1 MLMRRDAGGRAD
13 PIGLRGAL
21 ADRLLVALIAAMA
34 LFATCA
40 LAGHEA
46 VSQLAKRWQQGAN
59 AAVTVQIPNPTSAR
73 MEAALGALRAL
84 PAVREAQAVDPGR
97 MAELLRPWLGDVAG
111 LPLPGVIE
119 LRLADLA
126 ADPVLIGDRVAEA
139 VPGAVTEAHG
149 VFVARLAAVARA
161 VSAAALAALLLV
173 AVVGASV
180 VVLAVRAG
188 IAARRDS
195 VMVLHMLGAA
205 DRDIA
210 ERFARRTAWLALL
223 GAILGVALAGGLVWA
238 LLQLAGPMLPDITP
252 QDLPWLGLAALP
264 VSAALIAWATTKASI
279 LLWLRRLP

>member
-1 MLMRRDAGGRAD
+1 MRRDAGGRAD

-59 AAVTVQIPNPTSAR
+59 AAVTVQIPNPTPAR

-264 VSAALIAWATTKASI
+264 VSAALIAWATTRASI

>member
-1 MLMRRDAGGRAD
+1 MRRDAGGRGD

-59 AAVTVQIPNPTSAR
+59 AAVTVQIPNPTPAR

-149 VFVARLAAVARA
+149 VFVARLAAVGRA
-161 VSAAALAALLLV
+161 LSAAALMVVLLV

-210 ERFARRTAWLALL
+210 GRFARRTAWLALL
-223 GAILGVALAGGLVWA
+223 GAILGVGLAVGVVWA
-238 LLQLAGPMLPDITP
+238 LLQLAGPMLPEITT
-252 QDLPWLGLAALP
+252 QDLPLLGLAAIPL
-264 VSAALIAWATTKASI
+264 SAALIAWAATIASI

>member
-1 MLMRRDAGGRAD
+1 MRREAGGRGD

-40 LAGHEA
+40 VAGHEA

-59 AAVTVQIPNPTSAR
+59 AAVTVQIPNPTPAR
-73 MEAALGALRAL
+73 MEAALEVLRAL
-84 PAVREAQAVDPGR
+84 PAVGEAQAVDTAR

-126 ADPVLIGDRVAEA
+126 ADPVLIADRVAEA

-161 VSAAALAALLLV
+161 LSAAALAALVLV

-210 ERFARRTAWLALL
+210 GRFARRSAWLALL
-223 GAILGVALAGGLVWA
+223 GAILGVALAAALLWG
-238 LLQLAGPMLPDITP
+238 LLQLAGPMLPEFTL
-252 QDLPWLGLAALP
+252 QDLPLPGLAAIP
-264 VSAALIAWATTKASI
+264 FTAAVIAWGAAMASI
-279 LLWLRRLP
+279 LMWLRRLP

>member
-1 MLMRRDAGGRAD
+1 MRRDAGGRGD

-46 VSQLAKRWQQGAN
+46 VSQMAKRWQQGAN
-59 AAVTVQIPNPTSAR
+59 AAVTVQIPNPTPAR

-84 PAVREAQAVDPGR
+84 PVVREAQAVDPGR

-161 VSAAALAALLLV
+161 LSAAALMVVLLV

-210 ERFARRTAWLALL
+210 GRFARRTAWLALL
-223 GAILGVALAGGLVWA
+223 GAILGVGLAAGVVWA
-238 LLQLAGPMLPDITP
+238 LLQLAGPMLPEIAT
-252 QDLPWLGLAALP
+252 QDLPLLGLAAIPL
-264 VSAALIAWATTKASI
+264 SAALIAWAATIASI

>member
-1 MLMRRDAGGRAD
+1 MRRDAGGRGD

-46 VSQLAKRWQQGAN
+46 VSQMAKRWQQGAN
-59 AAVTVQIPNPTSAR
+59 AAVTVQIPNPTPAR

-161 VSAAALAALLLV
+161 LSAAALVVVLLV

-210 ERFARRTAWLALL
+210 GRFARRTAWLALL
-223 GAILGVALAGGLVWA
+223 GAILGVGLAAGVVWA
-238 LLQLAGPMLPDITP
+238 LLQLAGPMLPEITM
-252 QDLPWLGLAALP
+252 QDLPLLGLAAIPL
-264 VSAALIAWATTKASI
+264 SAALIAWAATIASI

>member
-1 MLMRRDAGGRAD
+1 MRRDAGGRAD

-119 LRLADLA
+119 LRLADLT

-264 VSAALIAWATTKASI
+264 VSAALIAWATTRASI

>member
-1 MLMRRDAGGRAD
+1 MRREAGGRGD

-34 LFATCA
+34 LFAACA
-40 LAGHEA
+40 VAGQAA
-46 VSQLAKRWQQGAN
+46 VSQLAQRWQQGAN
-59 AAVTVQIPNPTSAR
+59 AAITVQIPNPSPAR
-73 MEAALGALRAL
+73 MEAALEALRAL
-84 PAVREAQAVDPGR
+84 PAVREAREVDPAR

-126 ADPVLIGDRVAEA
+126 ADPVLIGDKVAEA

-149 VFVARLAAVARA
+149 VFVARLAALGV
-161 VSAAALAALLLV
+161 VLLV
-173 AVVGASV
+173 AAVAASV
-180 VVLAVRAG
+180 VVIAVRAG

-195 VMVLHMLGAA
+195 VMVLHMLGAP

-210 ERFARRTAWLALL
+210 RRFARRTSWLALL
-223 GAILGVALAGGLVWA
+223 GAVLGVALAIALLWA
-238 LLQLAGPMLPDITP
+238 LMQLAASIPPEISW
-252 QDLPWLGLAALP
+252 QDLPWAGLSAIP
-264 VSAALIAWATTKASI
+264 VSAALIAWGATILSI

>member
-1 MLMRRDAGGRAD
+1 MRRDAGGRAD

-84 PAVREAQAVDPGR
+84 PAVREAQAVDPAR

>member
-1 MLMRRDAGGRAD
+1 MRRDAGGRAD

-264 VSAALIAWATTKASI
+264 VSAALIAWATTRASI

>member
-1 MLMRRDAGGRAD
+1 MRRDAGGRAD

-59 AAVTVQIPNPTSAR
+59 AAVTVQIPDPTSAR

>member
-1 MLMRRDAGGRAD
+1 MRREAGGRGD

-40 LAGHEA
+40 VAGHEA

-59 AAVTVQIPNPTSAR
+59 AAVTVQIPNPTPAR
-73 MEAALGALRAL
+73 MDAALEALRAL
-84 PAVREAQAVDPGR
+84 PAVGEAQAVDTAR

-161 VSAAALAALLLV
+161 LSAAALAALLLV

-210 ERFARRTAWLALL
+210 GRFARRIAWLALL
-223 GAILGVALAGGLVWA
+223 GAILGVALAAGLVWA
-238 LLQLAGPMLPDITP
+238 LLQLAGPILPDIGS
-252 QDLPWLGLAALP
+252 QDLPWLALAAIPL
-264 VSAALIAWATTKASI
+264 SAALIAWAATMASI

>member
-1 MLMRRDAGGRAD
+1 MRRDAGGRAD

-34 LFATCA
+34 LFATFA

-46 VSQLAKRWQQGAN
+46 AGQLAKRWQQGAN
-59 AAVTVQIPNPTSAR
+59 AAVTVQIPNPTPAR
-73 MEAALGALRAL
+73 MEAALDALRAL
-84 PAVREAQAVDPGR
+84 PSVREAQPVDTAR

-161 VSAAALAALLLV
+161 VSAASLAVLLLV

-210 ERFARRTAWLALL
+210 GRFARRTAWLALL
-223 GAILGVALAGGLVWA
+223 GAILGMALAAGLVWA
-238 LLQLAGPMLPDITP
+238 LLQLAGPMLPEITP
-252 QDLPWLGLAALP
+252 QDLPWLGLAAIP
-264 VSAALIAWATTKASI
+264 SGAALVAWGAAMASI

>member
-1 MLMRRDAGGRAD
+1 MRRDAGGRGD

-46 VSQLAKRWQQGAN
+46 VSQMAKRWQQGAN
-59 AAVTVQIPNPTSAR
+59 AAVTVQIPNPTPAR

-161 VSAAALAALLLV
+161 LSAAALVVVLLV

-210 ERFARRTAWLALL
+210 GRFARRTAWLALL
-223 GAILGVALAGGLVWA
+223 GAILGVGLAAGVVWA
-238 LLQLAGPMLPDITP
+238 LLQLAGPMLPEIAT
-252 QDLPWLGLAALP
+252 QDLPLLGLAAIPL
-264 VSAALIAWATTKASI
+264 SAALIAWAATIASI

>member
-1 MLMRRDAGGRAD
+1 MRRDAGGRAD

-59 AAVTVQIPNPTSAR
+59 AAVTVQIPNPTPAR

-119 LRLADLA
+119 LRLADLT

-173 AVVGASV
+173 AVVGGSV

>member
-1 MLMRRDAGGRAD
+1 MRRDAGGRGD

-46 VSQLAKRWQQGAN
+46 VSQMAKRWQQGAN
-59 AAVTVQIPNPTSAR
+59 AAVTVQIPNPTPAR

-161 VSAAALAALLLV
+161 LSAAALMVVLLV

-210 ERFARRTAWLALL
+210 GRFARRTAWLALL
-223 GAILGVALAGGLVWA
+223 GAVLGVGLAAGVVWA
-238 LLQLAGPMLPDITP
+238 LLQLAGPMLPKITA
-252 QDLPWLGLAALP
+252 QDLPLLGLAAIPL
-264 VSAALIAWATTKASI
+264 SAALIAWAATIASI

>member
-1 MLMRRDAGGRAD
+1 MRRDAGGRAD

-195 VMVLHMLGAA
+195 VMVLHMLGAT

-264 VSAALIAWATTKASI
+264 VSAALIAWATTRASI

>member
-1 MLMRRDAGGRAD
+1 MRRDAGGRGD

-59 AAVTVQIPNPTSAR
+59 AAVTVQIPNPTPAR

-84 PAVREAQAVDPGR
+84 PAVREAQAVDPAR

-161 VSAAALAALLLV
+161 LSAAALATVLLV

-195 VMVLHMLGAA
+195 VMVLHMLGAP

-210 ERFARRTAWLALL
+210 GRFARRTAWLALL
-223 GAILGVALAGGLVWA
+223 GGILGVALAAGVVWT
-238 LLQLAGPMLPDITP
+238 LLQLAGPMMPDITP
-252 QDLPWLGLAALP
+252 QDLPLLGLAAIPL
-264 VSAALIAWATTKASI
+264 SAALIAWAATMASI

>member
-1 MLMRRDAGGRAD
+1 MRREAGGRGD

-40 LAGHEA
+40 VAGHEA

-59 AAVTVQIPNPTSAR
+59 AAVTVQIPNPTPAR
-73 MEAALGALRAL
+73 MEAALEVLRAL
-84 PAVREAQAVDPGR
+84 PAVGEAQAVDTAR

-161 VSAAALAALLLV
+161 LSAAALAALLLV

-195 VMVLHMLGAA
+195 VMVLHMLGAP

-210 ERFARRTAWLALL
+210 GRFARRTAWLALL
-223 GAILGVALAGGLVWA
+223 GAILGVALAAGLVWA
-238 LLQLAGPMLPDITP
+238 LLQLAGPILPDIGS
-252 QDLPWLGLAALP
+252 QDLPWLALAAIPL
-264 VSAALIAWATTKASI
+264 SAALIAWAATMASI

>member
-1 MLMRRDAGGRAD
+1 MRRDAGGRAD

>member
-1 MLMRRDAGGRAD
+1 MRRDAGGRGD

-59 AAVTVQIPNPTSAR
+59 AAVTVQIPNPTPAR

-84 PAVREAQAVDPGR
+84 PVVHEAQAVDPGR

-149 VFVARLAAVARA
+149 VFVARLAALARA
-161 VSAAALAALLLV
+161 LSAAALAAMLLV
-173 AVVGASV
+173 AVVGACV

-188 IAARRDS
+188 IAVRRDS
-195 VMVLHMLGAA
+195 VMVLHMLGAP

-210 ERFARRTAWLALL
+210 GRFARRTAWLALSGGL
-223 GAILGVALAGGLVWA
+223 LGVALAVGVVWVLV
-238 LLQLAGPMLPDITP
+238 QLAGPMLPDITTEN
-252 QDLPWLGLAALP
+252 LPLLGLAAIP
-264 VSAALIAWATTKASI
+264 VSAALIAWVATVASI

>member
-1 MLMRRDAGGRAD
+1 MRRDAGGRGD

-46 VSQLAKRWQQGAN
+46 VSQMAKRWQQGAN
-59 AAVTVQIPNPTSAR
+59 AAVTVQIPNPTPAR

-161 VSAAALAALLLV
+161 LSAAALMVVLLV

-210 ERFARRTAWLALL
+210 GRFARRTAWLALL
-223 GAILGVALAGGLVWA
+223 GAILGVGLAAGVVWA
-238 LLQLAGPMLPDITP
+238 LLQLAGPMLPEITT
-252 QDLPWLGLAALP
+252 QDLPLLGLAAIPL
-264 VSAALIAWATTKASI
+264 SAALIAWAATIASI

>member
-1 MLMRRDAGGRAD
+1 MRRDAGGRAD
-13 PIGLRGAL
+13 PIGLRGGL

-34 LFATCA
+34 LFASCA

-59 AAVTVQIPNPTSAR
+59 AAVTVQIPNPTPAR

-84 PAVREAQAVDPGR
+84 PAVREAQAVDPAR

>member
-1 MLMRRDAGGRAD
+1 MRRDAGGRAD

-21 ADRLLVALIAAMA
+21 ADRLLVALIGAMA

-59 AAVTVQIPNPTSAR
+59 AAVTVQIPNPTPAR
-73 MEAALGALRAL
+73 MEAALEVLRAL
-84 PAVREAQAVDPGR
+84 PAVREAQAVDTAR

-210 ERFARRTAWLALL
+210 GRFARRTAWLAVL
-223 GAILGVALAGGLVWA
+223 GAILGVALAAALLWA
-238 LLQLAGPMLPDITP
+238 LSQLAGPMLPEITP
-252 QDLPWLGLAALP
+252 QDLPWIALAAIP
-264 VSAALIAWATTKASI
+264 ISAALIAGGATKASI

>member
-1 MLMRRDAGGRAD
+1 MRRDAGGRGD

-59 AAVTVQIPNPTSAR
+59 AAVTVQIPNPTPAR

-161 VSAAALAALLLV
+161 LSAAALMVVLLV

-210 ERFARRTAWLALL
+210 GRFARRTAWLALL
-223 GAILGVALAGGLVWA
+223 GAILGVGLAAGVVWA
-238 LLQLAGPMLPDITP
+238 LLQLAGPMLPEIAT
-252 QDLPWLGLAALP
+252 QDLPLLGLAAIPL
-264 VSAALIAWATTKASI
+264 SAALIAWAATIASI

>member
-1 MLMRRDAGGRAD
+1 MRRDAGGRGD

-46 VSQLAKRWQQGAN
+46 VSQMAKRWQQGAN
-59 AAVTVQIPNPTSAR
+59 AAVTVQIPNPTPAR

-161 VSAAALAALLLV
+161 LSAAALMVVLLV

-210 ERFARRTAWLALL
+210 GRFARRTAWLALL
-223 GAILGVALAGGLVWA
+223 GAILGVGLAVGVVWA
-238 LLQLAGPMLPDITP
+238 LLQLAGPMLPEITT
-252 QDLPWLGLAALP
+252 QDLPLLGLAAIPL
-264 VSAALIAWATTKASI
+264 SAALIAWAATIASI

>member
-1 MLMRRDAGGRAD
+1 MRRDAGGRAD

-21 ADRLLVALIAAMA
+21 ADRLLVALIGAMA

-59 AAVTVQIPNPTSAR
+59 AAVTVQIPNPTPAR

-84 PAVREAQAVDPGR
+84 PAVRQAQAVDPAR

-210 ERFARRTAWLALL
+210 GRFARRTAWLAVL
-223 GAILGVALAGGLVWA
+223 GAILGVALAAALLWA
-238 LLQLAGPMLPDITP
+238 LSQLAGPMLPEITP
-252 QDLPWLGLAALP
+252 QDLPWIALAAIP
-264 VSAALIAWATTKASI
+264 ISAALIAWGATKASI

>member
-1 MLMRRDAGGRAD
+1 MRRDAGGRGD

-59 AAVTVQIPNPTSAR
+59 AAVTVQIPNPTPAR

-161 VSAAALAALLLV
+161 LSAAALMVVLLV

-210 ERFARRTAWLALL
+210 GRFARRTAWLALL
-223 GAILGVALAGGLVWA
+223 GAILGVGLAAGVVWA
-238 LLQLAGPMLPDITP
+238 LLQLAGPMLPEITT
-252 QDLPWLGLAALP
+252 QDLPLLGLAAIPL
-264 VSAALIAWATTKASI
+264 SAALIAWAATIASI

>member
-1 MLMRRDAGGRAD
+1 
-13 PIGLRGAL
+13 
-21 ADRLLVALIAAMA
+21 MA

-40 LAGHEA
+40 VAGHEA
-46 VSQLAKRWQQGAN
+46 VSLLAKRWQQGAN
-59 AAVTVQIPNPTSAR
+59 AAVTVQIPNPTPAR
-73 MEAALGALRAL
+73 MDAALEALRAL
-84 PAVREAQAVDPGR
+84 PAVGEAQAVDTAR

-161 VSAAALAALLLV
+161 LSAAALATLLLV

-195 VMVLHMLGAA
+195 VMVLHMLGAP

-210 ERFARRTAWLALL
+210 GRFARRTAWLALL
-223 GAILGVALAGGLVWA
+223 GAILGVALAAGLVWA
-238 LLQLAGPMLPDITP
+238 LLQLAGPILPDIGS
-252 QDLPWLGLAALP
+252 QDLPWLALAAIPL
-264 VSAALIAWATTKASI
+264 SAALIAWAATMASI

>member
-1 MLMRRDAGGRAD
+1 MRRDAGGRAD

-223 GAILGVALAGGLVWA
+223 GAILGVGLAAGVVWA
-238 LLQLAGPMLPDITP
+238 LLQLAGPMLPEITA
-252 QDLPWLGLAALP
+252 QDLPLLGLAAIPL
-264 VSAALIAWATTKASI
+264 SAALIAWAATIASI

>member
-1 MLMRRDAGGRAD
+1 MRREAGGRGD

-40 LAGHEA
+40 LAGHEV

-59 AAVTVQIPNPTSAR
+59 AAVTVQIPNPTPAR
-73 MEAALGALRAL
+73 MEAALMALRAL
-84 PAVREAQAVDPGR
+84 PTVREAQAVDPGR

-119 LRLADLA
+119 LRLGDLA
-126 ADPVLIGDRVAEA
+126 ADPVLIGDKVAEA

-161 VSAAALAALLLV
+161 LSAVALVGLLLV

-210 ERFARRTAWLALL
+210 GRFARRTAWLALL
-223 GAILGVALAGGLVWA
+223 GAILGVGLAAA
-238 LLQLAGPMLPDITP
+238 LLWGLSQLAGPMLPDITL
-252 QDLPWLGLAALP
+252 QYMPWLGLAAIP
-264 VSAALIAWATTKASI
+264 CGAVLIAWGAAMASI
-279 LLWLRRLP
+279 LMWLRRLP

>member
-1 MLMRRDAGGRAD
+1 MRRDAGGRGD

-21 ADRLLVALIAAMA
+21 ADRLLVALISAMA

-59 AAVTVQIPNPTSAR
+59 AAVTVQIPNPTPAR

-161 VSAAALAALLLV
+161 LSAAALMVVLLV

-210 ERFARRTAWLALL
+210 GRFARRTAWLALL
-223 GAILGVALAGGLVWA
+223 GAILGVGLAAGVVWA
-238 LLQLAGPMLPDITP
+238 LLQLAGPMLPEITT
-252 QDLPWLGLAALP
+252 QDLPLLGLAAIPL
-264 VSAALIAWATTKASI
+264 SAALIAWAATIASI

>member
-1 MLMRRDAGGRAD
+1 MRRDAGGRGD

-59 AAVTVQIPNPTSAR
+59 AAVTVQIPNPTPAR

-161 VSAAALAALLLV
+161 VSAAALAVLTLV
-173 AVVGASV
+173 ALVGASV

-210 ERFARRTAWLALL
+210 GRFARRTAWLALL
-223 GAILGVALAGGLVWA
+223 GAILGVGLAVGVVWA
-238 LLQLAGPMLPDITP
+238 LLQLAGPMLPEITA
-252 QDLPWLGLAALP
+252 QDLPLLGLAAIPL
-264 VSAALIAWATTKASI
+264 SAALIAWAATIASI

>member
-1 MLMRRDAGGRAD
+1 MRRDAGGRAD

-46 VSQLAKRWQQGAN
+46 VSHLAMRWQKGAN
-59 AAVTVQIPNPTSAR
+59 AAVTVQIPNPTPAR
-73 MEAALGALRAL
+73 LEAALEVLRAL
-84 PAVREAQAVDPGR
+84 PAVRDAQAVDSTR

-161 VSAAALAALLLV
+161 LSAAALSVLLLV
-173 AVVGASV
+173 GVVGASV

-210 ERFARRTAWLALL
+210 GRFARRTAWLALV
-223 GAILGVALAGGLVWA
+223 GAILGVLLSGA
-238 LLQLAGPMLPDITP
+238 LLWGLSHLAGPMLPDITSD
-252 QDLPWLGLAALP
+252 DLPVLGLAAIPL
-264 VSAALIAWATTKASI
+264 SAVLIAWGATMTSI
-279 LLWLRRLP
+279 LFWLRRLP

>member
-1 MLMRRDAGGRAD
+1 MRREAGGRGD

-40 LAGHEA
+40 VAGHEA

-59 AAVTVQIPNPTSAR
+59 AAVTVQIPNPTPAR
-73 MEAALGALRAL
+73 MDAALEALRAL
-84 PAVREAQAVDPGR
+84 PAVGEAQAVDTAR

-161 VSAAALAALLLV
+161 LSAAALAALLLV

-210 ERFARRTAWLALL
+210 GRFARRTAWLALL
-223 GAILGVALAGGLVWA
+223 GAILGVALAAGLVWA
-238 LLQLAGPMLPDITP
+238 LLQLAGPILPDIGS
-252 QDLPWLGLAALP
+252 QDLPWLALAAIPL
-264 VSAALIAWATTKASI
+264 SAALIAWAATMASI

>member
-1 MLMRRDAGGRAD
+1 MRRDAGGRAD

-238 LLQLAGPMLPDITP
+238 LLQLAGPMLPVITP

-264 VSAALIAWATTKASI
+264 VSAALIAWATTRASI

>member
-1 MLMRRDAGGRAD
+1 MRRDAGGRGD

-59 AAVTVQIPNPTSAR
+59 AAVTVQIPNPTPAR

-161 VSAAALAALLLV
+161 LSAAALMVVLLV

-210 ERFARRTAWLALL
+210 GRFARRTAWLALL
-223 GAILGVALAGGLVWA
+223 GAILGVGLAVGVVWA
-238 LLQLAGPMLPDITP
+238 LLQLAGPMLPEITT
-252 QDLPWLGLAALP
+252 QDLPLLGLAAIPL
-264 VSAALIAWATTKASI
+264 SAALIAWAATIASI